1 VRTRA
6 IIVGIDDYAGQP
18 LTAAVNDACEFHDTI
33 LACRLAGESD
43 IVLLTSPRRAEAT
56 GEATHQNIINALYAA
71 YTSGDAFERL
81 LFHFSGH
88 GLLAFSNAQQNRTRT
103 ALVAREVEEL
113 DRDGRYLIDFTELL
127 DVMEAAGPREQFYF
141 VDACRDMS
149 YSRQPGV
156 GVLGWAATGR
166 LSQRTQRCIY
176 AVSPLG
182 QALAIPGERGIFTD
196 ELCRALRDPIAALDF
211 DPPADRY
218 VVTTESLFDYVKT
231 IVRERLKNEPF
242 WAKSYNLPARFA
254 NESDP
259 PTPLRATRDPGDVP
273 FTVHIVP
280 DSAQDATKVTLKM
293 GPVPL
298 SDEYCYPKRKNHE
311 TVYLKPQYVRLR
323 AESTFG
329 QTDPSEC
336 TVDLRREHQQTIHVG
351 APPVEPPA
359 PQIGPSP
366 PQVTPVIDPGRS
378 SVVATATE
386 RETQITLTAVNAPYT
401 RWSSSGNLSA
411 EVLPGP
417 YRIEFRLG
425 RDVFC
430 ADMVFVDR
438 DTSLHLSATA
448 ELSPLMREALNL
460 PTGSP
465 PSVLVSESMG
475 PLQGSLL
482 STLLPT
488 IGIKPFD
495 LNDSIFDKLDW
506 LSRISPADLANRPLS
521 FVVAVD
527 GNEWSAPIESVL
539 EGASCTIT
547 TRYGEFAVV
556 PLERLS
562 EGWVRIGC
570 NQQPGYERIRL
581 GVAQAPAES
590 FVAKLAL
597 PNSGG
602 IDEVYVASASILNR
616 ASVITWLVRPD
627 GSFETSQNILRLP
640 GVVYPNEPD
649 TLNML
654 GISYG
659 RTIRLTQVA
668 QKLYQAGE
676 LFSAMQGRAS
686 DDMQWF
692 LQGLIYQ
699 KWLDPLLGC
708 MGYYAARSQVG
719 EAIPPELLSMAA
731 ANLGIHFGELP
742 DARIVAAYDAWD
754 GISANPVLESFV
766 YAQEIPILA
775 ESVYRVHEYAAARNI
790 EYASIGVIARSII
803 PDQPWSTSIDPSFL
817 TYTNPFTGVIV
828 AADEP
833 QRDDV
838 HSRSF
843 PAEL

>member
-366 PQVTPVIDPGRS
+366 PQVTPVIDPINCRQCSVYEVVVFWKSFGRG
-378 SVVATATE
+378 ATWTLSHRISLGSRRVLCRYGLCGSRYELAPFSHGRTIASDARSAQFAD
-386 RETQITLTAVNAPYT
+386 REPAVGA
-401 RWSSSGNLSA
+401 
-411 EVLPGP
+411 
-417 YRIEFRLG
+417 RIGIDGAAARKF
-425 RDVFC
+425 
-430 ADMVFVDR
+430 
-438 DTSLHLSATA
+438 
-448 ELSPLMREALNL
+448 ALNL
-460 PTGSP
+460 TPDDRN
-465 PSVLVSESMG
+465 
-475 PLQGSLL
+475 
-482 STLLPT
+482 
-488 IGIKPFD
+488 K
-495 LNDSIFDKLDW
+495 
-506 LSRISPADLANRPLS
+506 
-521 FVVAVD
+521 AVR
-527 GNEWSAPIESVL
+527 L
-539 EGASCTIT
+539 E
-547 TRYGEFAVV
+547 
-556 PLERLS
+556 
-562 EGWVRIGC
+562 
-570 NQQPGYERIRL
+570 
-581 GVAQAPAES
+581 
-590 FVAKLAL
+590 
-597 PNSGG
+597 
-602 IDEVYVASASILNR
+602 
-616 ASVITWLVRPD
+616 
-627 GSFETSQNILRLP
+627 
-640 GVVYPNEPD
+640 
-649 TLNML
+649 
-654 GISYG
+654 
-659 RTIRLTQVA
+659 
-668 QKLYQAGE
+668 
-676 LFSAMQGRAS
+676 
-686 DDMQWF
+686 
-692 LQGLIYQ
+692 
-699 KWLDPLLGC
+699 
-708 MGYYAARSQVG
+708 
-719 EAIPPELLSMAA
+719 
-731 ANLGIHFGELP
+731 
-742 DARIVAAYDAWD
+742 
-754 GISANPVLESFV
+754 
-766 YAQEIPILA
+766 
-775 ESVYRVHEYAAARNI
+775 
-790 EYASIGVIARSII
+790 
-803 PDQPWSTSIDPSFL
+803 
-817 TYTNPFTGVIV
+817 
-828 AADEP
+828 
-833 QRDDV
+833 
-838 HSRSF
+838 
-843 PAEL
+843 